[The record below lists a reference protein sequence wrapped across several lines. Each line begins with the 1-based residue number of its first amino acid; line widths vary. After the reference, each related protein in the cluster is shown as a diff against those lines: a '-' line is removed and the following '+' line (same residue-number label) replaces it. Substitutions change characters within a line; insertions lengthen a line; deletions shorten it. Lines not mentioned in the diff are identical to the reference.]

1 MCRRQ
6 KPGTKEKRKKSVR
19 RFLGYLVLAAN
30 GVFNCHAIADQP
42 VIIKSD
48 IVYGHKDGLA
58 LTFDVHQPAN
68 QNGAAII
75 IVNSGRHKSPRWD
88 LGGAYAKSGLRE
100 LELHKLLL
108 DAGYVVFD
116 LRHGSNPRYS
126 IPEIVSDVH
135 EGVRFIKQHGDDFKV
150 DPERLGIWGHS
161 AGGHLSLL
169 IGLNPE
175 VAMNESS
182 KVIESERV
190 AAVVAISPLTDLES
204 LMAPYPKDGSAGPPG
219 MDFGVQRYP
228 EFSPLFFASNDD
240 PPTLLIHGSEDLAV
254 PPSQSQSMYSA
265 LQGNGVVTELL
276 VIEGAD
282 HGVWTSEE
290 IVPATL
296 NWFEL
301 HLLRR

>member
-1 MCRRQ
+1 M
-6 KPGTKEKRKKSVR
+6 KYVR
-19 RFLGYLVLAAN
+19 RFLGYLVLTAN
-30 GVFNCHAIADQP
+30 AVFNCHAIADEP

-75 IVNSGRHKSPRWD
+75 IVNSGGHKSPRWD

-100 LELHKLLL
+100 FQSHKLLL

-126 IPEIVSDVH
+126 IPEIVADVH
-135 EGVRFIKQHGDDFKV
+135 AGVRFIKHHAGDFKV
-150 DPERLGIWGHS
+150 DPERLGLWGHS

-175 VAMNESS
+175 VVVSESS
-182 KVIESERV
+182 KPMESERI

-228 EFSPLFFASNDD
+228 EFSPLFFASSDD
-240 PPTLLIHGSEDLAV
+240 PPTLLIHGSEDVAV
-254 PPSQSQSMYSA
+254 PLSQSQSMYSA
-265 LQGNGVVTELL
+265 LQANGVVADLL
-276 VIEGAD
+276 VFEGVG
-282 HGVWTSEE
+282 HGVWEREE